1 MNRVV
6 ACALLLALLGATV
19 PLERELRKAAPPQPT
34 RGIGLG
40 KLGGS
45 VLTGVMR
52 PLLLYY
58 LWVRVD
64 GLTAR
69 GRTDELLTLYR
80 TMVDLYPDNERARLF
95 LGWTLAFN
103 LKRDVPDPRASW
115 AYAREGLDILR
126 ECDGGDL
133 MIARWML
140 WQAGQ
145 HPHDLRYEG
154 RRWRNERALRERV
167 AAWYESA
174 YGRRLDRFEAALD
187 RLGEP
192 SGFERALLYTNAL
205 VQLVYDDWVRLG
217 RAPRVRDA
225 VTALEG
231 AATVAEDPQVAGP
244 LLQVGQDVAA
254 GYRADAA
261 LLRHIARGEDLS
273 ELPDDYRIGVALWG
287 IGARRDDPGEA
298 VRHLEAA
305 ARILATADNGYAEE
319 LEKVRGWIAF
329 KRDPT
334 RPRPPLPFD

>member
-1 MNRVV
+1 MNRLA

-19 PLERELRKAAPPQPT
+19 PLERELQKSAPPRPT

-103 LKRDVPDPRASW
+103 LKRDVSDPRASW

-126 ECDGGDL
+126 EVDGGDL
-133 MIARWML
+133 IIARWL
-140 WQAGQ
+140 IWQAGQ
-145 HPHDLRYEG
+145 HPLDLRYEG
-154 RRWRNERALRERV
+154 PRWRDERALRERV
-167 AAWYESA
+167 AAWYEGA

-187 RLGEP
+187 LLGEP
-192 SGFERALLYTNAL
+192 SGFERALMYTNAL
-205 VQLVYDDWVRLG
+205 RQLVYDEWVRLG
-217 RAPRVRDA
+217 HAPHVRDA
-225 VTALEG
+225 VAALEG
-231 AATVAEDPQVAGP
+231 AATAAEDPQLGA
-244 LLQVGQDVAA
+244 LLGVGLEFAA
-254 GYRADAA
+254 AYRDEAA
-261 LLRHIARGEDLS
+261 LLKTIAVGNDLS
-273 ELPDDYRIGVALWG
+273 GLPMKYEIGAALWG
-287 IGARRDDPGEA
+287 LGARRADPDEA
-298 VRHLEAA
+298 VRFLEAA
-305 ARILATADNGYAEE
+305 AEHFEKADQGPYAEE

-329 KRDPT
+329 KQDST